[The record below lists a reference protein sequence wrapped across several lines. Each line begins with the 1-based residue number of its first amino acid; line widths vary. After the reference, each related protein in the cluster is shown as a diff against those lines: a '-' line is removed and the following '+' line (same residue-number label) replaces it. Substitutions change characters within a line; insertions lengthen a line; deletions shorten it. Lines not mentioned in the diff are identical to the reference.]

1 MSAAN
6 WRPRTTALLALLT
19 AAPTTACVRHRQTKV
34 FIDTDDLVELDGFRP
49 GMVVRMRDLDGAR
62 VKFTEGTTLTLSG
75 PGAGTRVLRC
85 QRIEIEGTVLR
96 CHGQPGFADQT
107 VDLATTTVAYVPG
120 QVSTETT
127 GVTYVGLGLATLT
140 VIFGWAAMQLPTGG
154 RPLHVPGRPAPVR
167 AALVM
172 VDDRRG
178 GADRRRC
185 AGEETTRTRIAA
197 HWAAEASAECASIPA
212 FLALARDLR
221 RAGAPASLVRAA
233 QHAAREEATHTRLC
247 TAMAS
252 RHAGATIHAITP
264 TVPEAV
270 DADHAALLE
279 RIALESLWDGC
290 VAEGAAAAGARRSAR
305 RARDGAARDA
315 LEVIARDEAGHS
327 ALARDILAFCRSTGG
342 RRVRHALG
350 ESIERRRA
358 PEETRLDAS
367 TDEPSTMSIDRDVAQ
382 AHGVPDAGT
391 VRGGQ
396 LEAWETSMA
405 MLGRA

>member
-1 MSAAN
+1 
-6 WRPRTTALLALLT
+6 
-19 AAPTTACVRHRQTKV
+19 
-34 FIDTDDLVELDGFRP
+34 
-49 GMVVRMRDLDGAR
+49 MVVTLRDLDGGA
-62 VKFTEGTTLTLSG
+62 VKFTEGTVLTLSG
-75 PGAGTRVLRC
+75 RSAGKRVFRC
-85 QRIEIEGTVLR
+85 QRIEVEGTVLR
-96 CHGQPGFADQT
+96 CHGHPGFADQT

-120 QVSTETT
+120 RISKTSSL
-127 GVTYVGLGLATLT
+127 TYFGFTLAAIGFIGSVAFL
-140 VIFGWAAMQLPTGG
+140 QLLENSGGG
-154 RPLHVPGRPAPVR
+154 RPLHAPGRPAPVR

-178 GADRRRC
+178 RTERRPC
-185 AGEETTRTRIAA
+185 AAEPTRTRIAA